1 MSTTAR
7 RLIVKAALTAR
18 ERVRHLLR
26 FIGPRVNALLPVSLP
41 VSCLTFPA
49 CLAYSVSA
57 CTAERRYRGMA
68 DRDRNKKVLL
78 ELLKMPGN
86 GRCADC
92 QTADPDWASYRL
104 GIFICLNCSGTHR
117 NLPEVSRVK
126 SIRLDFWDDDLV
138 EYMKCIG
145 NNAAKAIYEKD
156 VPIFYYRPKSS
167 DCVVLKEQW
176 IRAKYERREFTGDKS
191 QPQSISNYGS
201 HQGFLWKRGKEN
213 SQFLRRKFILS
224 MDDYTLKY
232 YNKEESKGPK
242 AVIFVKDLNALFQ
255 PEKIGHNHGLQLTF
269 LKDEHTRNIF
279 VYHEEAKEIVH
290 WYNAIRA
297 VRFSYLKTAFPT
309 ATDLEDATEKGSVFI
324 GSKEH
329 GYDVTNSLPKG
340 ARGNK
345 WKCGITVV
353 TPDRKFVFTCENER
367 ELREWIEFECYIGCT
382 GILTRMETGSLPLE
396 QLGNP
401 ADYTSYDQQGAPL
414 CL

>member
-1 MSTTAR
+1 
-7 RLIVKAALTAR
+7 
-18 ERVRHLLR
+18 
-26 FIGPRVNALLPVSLP
+26 
-41 VSCLTFPA
+41 
-49 CLAYSVSA
+49 
-57 CTAERRYRGMA
+57 MA

-309 ATDLEDATEKGSVFI
+309 ATDLELLPWITRNYLKQGYMEKTGPMHREPFKKRWFILDSQERRLLYFKCPLDATEKGSVFI

-367 ELREWIEFECYIGCT
+367 ELREWIEVLNAVI
-382 GILTRMETGSLPLE
+382 TRPMSP
-396 QLGNP
+396 Q
-401 ADYTSYDQQGAPL
+401 DYTTEANVRRRR
-414 CL
+414 